1 MRKLFIMLCAIMAA
15 INTRAAVGNQFS
27 IDKLTYTVLTEDSE
41 NVAGTVSVEPL
52 NSRINGE
59 IVVPET
65 VTNNGFA
72 YSVTT
77 VNDLAFYA
85 CSRMKS
91 IDLPATVS
99 HIGSMAFQKCS
110 GLQDVFIRSVNA
122 DIADDAFA
130 GMFNYE
136 TVFWIHAP
144 RGFDFGNVDTTID
157 GFPFKGGLCYWC
169 VIEEPVFTIGCLDY
183 YLIGMDEN
191 GIGGTVSVGRA
202 SGISDK
208 DFPSIV
214 EVPESVMQDN
224 VTYTVTAVRQFG
236 FNQLD
241 NLVKI
246 ILPESVDSI
255 GDYAFSE
262 CHNLTDINLPEAMT
276 KIQLAVFWDC
286 PSLDNITLGPEVRR
300 LEASAFQDCS
310 SLANFSFNSVLETIG
325 GYALSGCAIKSV
337 TVPESVR
344 HIGEYAF
351 SSCSSMTDFFLLS
364 TDIELDDQA
373 FRGIGTERNPVTL
386 HVPAGTDF
394 GGIDTTEGVFRWYLG
409 YFILADDSPI
419 FVIGD
424 LLYTVILNSNGEPT
438 GNVSVQA
445 ANADI
450 SGDVVI
456 PETVEYEGQTYA
468 VSRIVYKGFYD
479 CQNITS
485 VDIPSNVA
493 VIESYAFT
501 GCNKM
506 TAVTLREGLAE
517 LRDHA
522 FWNGPILNSIYIP
535 STVTKMDYA
544 AFAACNIK
552 NVHISDVRKYCEIAF
567 DTSSTGHNF
576 NEGCT
581 LYVNNEAVTKLV
593 IPEGTQ
599 RIGHFAFSFCT
610 NIKEVEIP
618 STVTYIGTEAFRGCS
633 GLTAIDIPG
642 SVKTIYKSSFEKC
655 TSLASVTLNEGIT
668 NIGNGGGD
676 TFLDCTSLVS
686 VKVPSTVTSLST
698 ATFDGCSSLQEVILL
713 CNIKKLPQNTFHN
726 CSSLTNVSLSNTI
739 TEFGTAVFEGC
750 TSLVDIQLPS
760 KLKTIGGSAFYGCF
774 SLKNVGMPA
783 TVSSI
788 GHYAFY
794 SCSSLESFEWPKL
807 ATQIKRSTFANCT
820 NLKDIRI
827 PSTVKT
833 IEVEAFYDCSSLE
846 SVYIPE
852 SVTNFEQF
860 YLNNHP
866 GVFQKTGLR
875 MVKIPNSVKSISR
888 SMFNDCASLTH
899 ITLPSHLDSL
909 NAKNVGVGFID
920 RSDRITEMTIPA
932 FVKETGMIQ
941 NSGHLSS
948 IFIMADQIQEDLLN
962 QSNAD
967 GLTFYVK
974 PSVFDE
980 KYPDG
985 KWYDY
990 NVSKK
995 IPLAMTNASGEPI
1008 EYKTLCR
1015 DFDVDFTHTNDNL
1028 PEGVR
1033 PLRAYVVEDVDGEM
1047 RLVFLNELKYIPSR
1061 LKANATDEYG
1071 NLYQGVDEYVG
1082 ILLRGTP
1089 GYTYYYEMGEHD
1101 YTQGAWG
1108 QWLMDDAMAN
1118 SGSTFE
1124 DNLMAGDANDDF
1136 YVHKIVLDENDDEIV
1151 NYGLNNNRFKI
1162 YKKDGWLNYN
1172 KSYLQLPKSVSDAI
1186 EKGADA
1192 DGYAN
1197 LTMVFSNSDGTTDK
1211 VSATEF
1217 TRNAESDIFYNPM
1230 GQRVKADAK
1239 GIVIQKGKKVLRK

>member
-77 VNDLAFYA
+77 VNDLAFNT

-99 HIGSMAFQKCS
+99 HIGSKAFQKCS

-136 TVFWIHAP
+136 TVFWIHTP
-144 RGFDFGNVDTTID
+144 RGFDFGNVDTTIE

-202 SGISDK
+202 SGISDE
-208 DFPSIV
+208 DFPSVV
-214 EVPESVMQDN
+214 EVPGSVVQGD

-241 NLVKI
+241 NLTKI
-246 ILPESVDSI
+246 SLPESVDSI

-262 CHNLTDINLPEAMT
+262 CHNLTDINLPEALT

-286 PSLDNITLGPEVRR
+286 SSLDNITLGTEVKR

-325 GYALSGCAIKSV
+325 GHALYGCGFKSI

-344 HIGEYAF
+344 YIGEYAF

-394 GGIDTTEGVFRWYLG
+394 GGIDTSEGVFRWYLG
-409 YFILADDSPI
+409 YFILADDSPT

-501 GCNKM
+501 GCNNM

-517 LRDHA
+517 IRDHA
-522 FWNGPILNSIYIP
+522 FWSGPKLSSIYIP

-544 AFAACNIK
+544 AFAACNIR
-552 NVHISDVRKYCEIAF
+552 NVHISDVRKYCEITF
-567 DTSSTGHNF
+567 DTQSTGHNF

-593 IPEGTQ
+593 IPVGTQ
-599 RIGHFAFSFCT
+599 RIGHCAFSFCT

-633 GLTAIDIPG
+633 GLTSINIPG
-642 SVKTIYKSSFEKC
+642 SVKTIYKSAFEKC
-655 TSLASVTLNEGIT
+655 TSLTSVTLNEGIT

-686 VKVPSTVTSLST
+686 VTVPSTVTSLST
-698 ATFDGCSSLQEVILL
+698 ATFDGCSSLQEATLS
-713 CNIKKLPQNTFHN
+713 CNIKKLPQSTFHN
-726 CSSLTNVSLSNTI
+726 CSSLTTVSLSSTI

-760 KLKTIGGSAFYGCF
+760 KLKTIGGSAFYGCYQH
-774 SLKNVGMPA
+774 SLYGEDHRAGGILQLLQPRVHPYPG
-783 TVSSI
+783 
-788 GHYAFY
+788 
-794 SCSSLESFEWPKL
+794 
-807 ATQIKRSTFANCT
+807 KR
-820 NLKDIRI
+820 
-827 PSTVKT
+827 
-833 IEVEAFYDCSSLE
+833 
-846 SVYIPE
+846 
-852 SVTNFEQF
+852 
-860 YLNNHP
+860 
-866 GVFQKTGLR
+866 
-875 MVKIPNSVKSISR
+875 
-888 SMFNDCASLTH
+888 
-899 ITLPSHLDSL
+899 
-909 NAKNVGVGFID
+909 
-920 RSDRITEMTIPA
+920 
-932 FVKETGMIQ
+932 
-941 NSGHLSS
+941 
-948 IFIMADQIQEDLLN
+948 DQ
-962 QSNAD
+962 
-967 GLTFYVK
+967 
-974 PSVFDE
+974 
-980 KYPDG
+980 
-985 KWYDY
+985 
-990 NVSKK
+990 
-995 IPLAMTNASGEPI
+995 
-1008 EYKTLCR
+1008 
-1015 DFDVDFTHTNDNL
+1015 
-1028 PEGVR
+1028 
-1033 PLRAYVVEDVDGEM
+1033 LRAVLSEQPSGRVPENGAEDGQDSQQRE
-1047 RLVFLNELKYIPSR
+1047 
-1061 LKANATDEYG
+1061 
-1071 NLYQGVDEYVG
+1071 
-1082 ILLRGTP
+1082 
-1089 GYTYYYEMGEHD
+1089 EH
-1101 YTQGAWG
+1101 Q
-1108 QWLMDDAMAN
+1108 
-1118 SGSTFE
+1118 
-1124 DNLMAGDANDDF
+1124 
-1136 YVHKIVLDENDDEIV
+1136 
-1151 NYGLNNNRFKI
+1151 
-1162 YKKDGWLNYN
+1162 
-1172 KSYLQLPKSVSDAI
+1172 
-1186 EKGADA
+1186 
-1192 DGYAN
+1192 
-1197 LTMVFSNSDGTTDK
+1197 
-1211 VSATEF
+1211 
-1217 TRNAESDIFYNPM
+1217 
-1230 GQRVKADAK
+1230 
-1239 GIVIQKGKKVLRK
+1239 QKHVQ

>member
-1 MRKLFIMLCAIMAA
+1 MAV
-15 INTRAAVGNQFS
+15 NAAVGDQFT

-41 NVAGTVSVEPL
+41 NTAGTVSVEPL
-52 NSRINGE
+52 NIRISGD

-65 VTNNGFA
+65 VSNNGFD
-72 YSVTT
+72 YTIST

-85 CSRMKS
+85 CNRMKS
-91 IDLPATVS
+91 IDLPVTVS
-99 HIGSMAFQKCS
+99 HIGSMAFQKCY
-110 GLQDVFIRSVNA
+110 GLLDVFIRSVNA
-122 DIADDAFA
+122 EIADDAFA

-183 YLIGMDEN
+183 YLIGMDES

-286 PSLDNITLGPEVRR
+286 PSLDNITLGPEVKR

-581 LYVNNEAVTKLV
+581 LYVNNEPATKLV

-599 RIGHFAFSFCT
+599 RIGHFAFSSCT

-676 TFLDCTSLVS
+676 TFLDCISLVS

-698 ATFDGCSSLQEVILL
+698 ATFDGCSSLQEAILL
-713 CNIKKLPQNTFHN
+713 CNIKKLPQSTFHN

-774 SLKNVGMPA
+774 SLKNIGMPA

-788 GHYAFY
+788 GNMTFY

-807 ATQIKRSTFANCT
+807 ATQIKRSTFAHCT
-820 NLKDIRI
+820 KLKDIII
-827 PSTVKT
+827 PSTVKV
-833 IEVEAFYDCSSLE
+833 IEQEAFYNCSSLE
-846 SVYIPE
+846 SIHIPE

-875 MVKIPNSVKSISR
+875 VVKIPNSVKGISR
-888 SMFNDCASLTH
+888 SMFNDCTSLTH

-909 NAKNVGVGFID
+909 NAKNGGVGLID
-920 RSDRITEMTIPA
+920 RSYRITEITIPA
-932 FVKETGMIQ
+932 YVTETGMIQ
-941 NSGHLSS
+941 SIGHLSS

-962 QSNAD
+962 QPNTD

-974 PSVFDE
+974 PSVFE
-980 KYPDG
+980 QKYSEG
-985 KWYDY
+985 KWYDF

-995 IPLAMTNASGEPI
+995 VPFSMTNASGNPI
-1008 EYKTLCR
+1008 KYKTLCR
-1015 DFDVDFTHTNDNL
+1015 DFDVDLTHTNNNL
-1028 PEGVR
+1028 PEGVE
-1033 PLRAYVVEDVDGEM
+1033 PLQAYVVEDVDGELRM
-1047 RLVFLNELKYIPSR
+1047 VFLNEIKYIPSR
-1061 LKANATDEYG
+1061 LKANVIDDEG

-1082 ILLRGTP
+1082 VVLRGTP
-1089 GYTYYYEMGEHD
+1089 GYTYYYEIGEHD
-1101 YTQGAWG
+1101 YTKGADR
-1108 QWLMDDAMAN
+1108 QWLMDDAMAY
-1118 SGSTFE
+1118 SGSSFE
-1124 DNLMAGDANDDF
+1124 SNLMSGDANDDF
-1136 YVHKIVLDENDDEIV
+1136 YVRRTVINENDDELV
-1151 NYGLNNNRFKI
+1151 NYGLNQNRFKI
-1162 YKKDGWLNYN
+1162 YKKDGWLTYN
-1172 KSYLQLPKSVSDAI
+1172 KSYLQLPKNVSDAI
-1186 EKGADA
+1186 ERNIDVE
-1192 DGYAN
+1192 GYAN
-1197 LTMVFSNSDGTTDK
+1197 LTFVFNNADGTTDK
-1211 VSATEF
+1211 VSCVEF
-1217 TRNAESDIFYNPM
+1217 QRNSESDIFYNPY
-1230 GQRVKADAK
+1230 GLRVNANTK
-1239 GIVIQKGKKVLRK
+1239 GIVINNDKKKINK